1 MTSLLRSAF
10 PSISRP
16 SPIRSLSTFSP
27 LLSKKAP
34 SFSRP
39 GPPPLPPSD
48 QAEFEALI
56 KANETIG
63 ASPDIVDNPQKGIKA
78 SEELH
83 KDVRR
88 GPRPDFEGDVNPK
101 TGERGG
107 PKSDPFKAG
116 DQDWSYAGRVT
127 VSLSDIWDLKVRRR
141 MLIFCLRL

>member
-1 MTSLLRSAF
+1 MLSSTR
-10 PSISRP
+10 IS
-16 SPIRSLSTFSP
+16 IRSPVSHLRPRSITTSTIQFA
-27 LLSKKAP
+27 KKAP

-48 QAEFEALI
+48 QAEFDALI
-56 KANETIG
+56 KANETVG
-63 ASPDIVDNPQKGIKA
+63 ASPAIVDDPEKGIDA

-88 GPRPDFEGDVNPK
+88 GPKPDFIGDVNPK

-127 VSLSDIWDLKVRRR
+127 D
-141 MLIFCLRL
+141 F